1 MNESTFRKHIGKFMK
16 CVEKKDL
23 TSRDETQ
30 QYLTRLLFMQKR
42 TTNSNTNSSSIA
54 SPTTS
59 SSDAYL
65 TADPEELV
73 RYLCSLAP
81 RQVCQYQFKSNDIV
95 WICKQCQKVLCH
107 DMMMIVMM
115 MLWWWGCYDEDDEDD
130 DDVMDYGY
138 SVHVWKKTAIQITA
152 AIIIIIII
160 TRGHLSHHPHIVVL

>member
-16 CVEKKDL
+16 CVDKKEL

-42 TTNSNTNSSSIA
+42 TNNSSTNSIIA

-73 RYLCSLAP
+73 QYLCSLAP

-95 WICKQCQKVLCH
+95 WICKQCQKVSCH
-107 DMMMIVMM
+107 DMMM
-115 MLWWWGCYDEDDEDD
+115 ML
-130 DDVMDYGY
+130 
-138 SVHVWKKTAIQITA
+138 
-152 AIIIIIII
+152 
-160 TRGHLSHHPHIVVL
+160 